1 MIFVLKKLAIIKR
14 IAILLDVLTEE
25 YEKVLNHDDT
35 ESKRVFYYLD
45 LIEKAIQVC
54 ARVCVLL
61 SISLLQQ
68 NGLYSKDTYLKVSSN
83 VMFSYC

>member
-1 MIFVLKKLAIIKR
+1 MFFVLKKFAIIKR

-25 YEKVLNHDDT
+25 YEKVLNDDDNT

-54 ARVCVLL
+54 VLL
-61 SISLLQQ
+61 SIIIITEWPCISSIFY
-68 NGLYSKDTYLKVSSN
+68 YS
-83 VMFSYC
+83 